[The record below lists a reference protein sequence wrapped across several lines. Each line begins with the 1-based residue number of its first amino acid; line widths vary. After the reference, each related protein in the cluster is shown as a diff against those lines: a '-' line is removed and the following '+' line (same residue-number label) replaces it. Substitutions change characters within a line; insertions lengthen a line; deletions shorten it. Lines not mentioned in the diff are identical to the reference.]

1 MNDEHPTCAF
11 ITIIMKM
18 NNEHPTCTLS
28 VSFKNHE
35 LQTS

>member
-1 MNDEHPTCAF
+1 MNDEHPTCTF
-11 ITIIMKM
+11 ITIMKM

-28 VSFKNHE
+28 VSFMNHE